1 MERREF
7 ITLVGGAAVAWPH
20 AARAQQSKIPR
31 IGVLWHA
38 ATESE
43 EAPYLGPFRQG
54 LLDLGHVESKNIAL
68 ENRFAAEHYERFDAL
83 AAELV
88 GLKIDVLVAVTQ
100 PAALAAQRA
109 TTIIPIVFILVADP
123 VASKLVESLAHPGGN
138 ITGLSNVAFEMF
150 AKRVE
155 LLKQMVPSISRL
167 ALLVN
172 PSDPQVA
179 RRTFDE
185 SRAAAD
191 RLNMTLEQVEARAP
205 GDLEQTFSI
214 IVEKKFDGIVITND
228 PMLFNE
234 RQRIG
239 EWAISH
245 KIPTMMFNGEMP
257 GAGGVDDGLAH
268 ASSGQVRPNSSD
280 QCADLQ
286 SAVPSSWAGLFR
298 GAAPCFFAGPL
309 FRVGR
314 SAWRSFAQRAKA
326 QQSCRFPRQ
335 EPT

>member
-1 MERREF
+1 MRRREF
-7 ITLVGGAAVAWPH
+7 ISLIGSTAVAWPL
-20 AARAQQSKIPR
+20 AARAQQSRKMPR
-31 IGVLWHA
+31 VGVLWHA
-38 ATESE
+38 ANESE

-54 LLDLGHVESKNIAL
+54 LLDLGYVESKNIAL

-88 GLKIDVLVAVTQ
+88 GLKVDVLVAVTP

-109 TTIIPIVFILVADP
+109 TTTIPIVFILVADP

-138 ITGLSNVAFEMF
+138 ITGLSNVVFEMF

-155 LLKQMVPSISRL
+155 LLKQMVPSLSRV

-214 IVEKKFDGIVITND
+214 IVEKKFDGIVIAND

-239 EWAISH
+239 AWAISH
-245 KIPTMMFNGEMP
+245 KLPTMMFNGEMP
-257 GAGGVDDGLAH
+257 GAGGLMSYSASNTALFYGAATFVDKLLKGAK
-268 ASSGQVRPNSSD
+268 PT
-280 QCADLQ
+280 DLPVELPTKFELVINPKTAKALDI
-286 SAVPSSWAGLFR
+286 AVPQSLLV
-298 GAAPCFFAGPL
+298 AAD
-309 FRVGR
+309 RVI
-314 SAWRSFAQRAKA
+314 
-326 QQSCRFPRQ
+326 
-335 EPT
+335 E